1 MQTNEKATAS
11 KISLESFNILGS
23 DYLTNSNK

>member
-23 DYLTNSNK
+23 DYLTKLK